1 MLRKQLLTSAS
12 ESLAMLQG
20 DGDGLFLD
28 GFLDFWTEHSL
39 ATEPGDSAWRQRL
52 LEGAQPCEQPNV
64 SNSQA
69 SQPDQY
75 QKSRLRW
82 TPELHNRF
90 VQSVTTL
97 GGPDR
102 ATPKGILKLMGV
114 DGLTIYHIKS
124 HLQKYRLN
132 IKMPAESGGQDSLS
146 DSQDQQPPSAMEVR
160 SSSRGPTST
169 PQLRAPGS
177 SYDYSGQVP
186 ALVSAA
192 SVTAVPAPSS
202 AGAVSS
208 GTNRRNLEDALLF
221 QMELQKK
228 LHEQLES
235 QRQLQLSLEA
245 HGRYIASLMEQE
257 GLTQRGF
264 MQQQQQQQ
272 QSASTSMLQTPCS
285 MPAGHS
291 LQHAGQRCVTPQ
303 PMSYQAK
310 QQPGEQLLQH
320 PSPAVQQPACTHG
333 SFMQQSQAHVGS
345 MARRVPASAAPT
357 TSQHELHCSHP
368 GAGGEGAL
376 SLLDS
381 TTHGAAQD
389 ASLASGQCGR
399 LPEPLVLH
407 EDLHPVATHQAQST
421 SPSYFSRSSLTAS
434 LQALGHAAP
443 PPLLVASSQAQPPLG
458 NEAQRAVQ
466 CCMEPLQAQG
476 SEARLQSPSAAHA
489 VPPRGWPALEPL
501 PCGLQQADSSHGT
514 GSLLLEAGM
523 SWGGCSSPQG
533 AGLAGTDS
541 RHWVPGHWGHGRGEP
556 GQQPLQGQGEACYTH
571 NRDRT
576 GSLLMQGP
584 CGQPASLP
592 LPMER
597 HHMQQQQPL
606 SQQPGYPPLGS
617 EHGPGHSHCPMSAVM
632 AAEVPECEQ
641 GPLQYVGHTAHQR
654 DSHEPH
660 LHGPDAHK
668 RLRIQ
673 H

>member
-1 MLRKQLLTSAS
+1 MLRTQLLTPAS
-12 ESLAMLQG
+12 ESLPMLPG

-177 SYDYSGQVP
+177 SYDCSGQAP

-202 AGAVSS
+202 AGAASS

-264 MQQQQQQQ
+264 MQQQQQQ
-272 QSASTSMLQTPCS
+272 SASTSMLQTPCS
-285 MPAGHS
+285 VPAGHS
-291 LQHAGQRCVTPQ
+291 LQHAAQRCVTPQ

-310 QQPGEQLLQH
+310 QQP
-320 PSPAVQQPACTHG
+320 
-333 SFMQQSQAHVGS
+333 
-345 MARRVPASAAPT
+345 
-357 TSQHELHCSHP
+357 
-368 GAGGEGAL
+368 GAL

-443 PPLLVASSQAQPPLG
+443 PPLLVPSSQAQPSLG
-458 NEAQRAVQ
+458 NEAHRAVQ
-466 CCMEPLQAQG
+466 GCMEPLQAQG

-571 NRDRT
+571 NRDHT

-597 HHMQQQQPL
+597 HHMQQQQQPL

-617 EHGPGHSHCPMSAVM
+617 EHGPGHSHGPVSAVM